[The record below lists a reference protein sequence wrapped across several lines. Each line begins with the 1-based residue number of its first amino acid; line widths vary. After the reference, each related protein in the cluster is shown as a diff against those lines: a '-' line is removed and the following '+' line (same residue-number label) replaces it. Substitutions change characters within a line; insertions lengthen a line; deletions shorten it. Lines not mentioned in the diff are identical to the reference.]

1 MPEIYIIRPTQRA
14 ANQRGVPLA
23 QVIIQ
28 SRRAEGFVG
37 NLERVRACRTII
49 IINDEGVSK
58 AASIKTVVPVGPME
72 GQSMSRVTVTFGPT
86 RNLTPAEGRVCAAI
100 KWSSSNIRYRTL
112 P

>member
-28 SRRAEGFVG
+28 SRRAKGFVG

-49 IINDEGVSK
+49 IIDDQGVSQ
-58 AASIKTVVPVGPME
+58 AASIQRVVSVPPMQ
-72 GQSMSRVTVTFGPT
+72 GQTMRRVTVTFGPT
-86 RNLTPAEGRVCAAI
+86 RDLSPAERRVCAAI
-100 KWSSSNIRYRTL
+100 NWSSSNIRYCTL